1 MIGMETLKTL
11 SPLFA
16 LWRSWPLLRHPPVR
30 RVFLKQ
36 IYFTGNEAGWLV
48 AMIGFALGATVVLQ
62 LHDEYG
68 QSWDTALRIL
78 GRLVMNELGPL
89 LGTLIMVAR
98 SSSAVANE
106 LANMR
111 AHGEFRC
118 LERHGIPCEH
128 YLLLP
133 RVAGLTVA
141 AMILSGCLALFALA
155 GGLVFSAGWHAGYQ
169 LLQLER
175 VLQPVW
181 VAVCL
186 GKSLL
191 FGMSTA
197 LLTCAV
203 GLLTPPLPT
212 EIPKAASRAVFGGIL
227 TLFLIDFC
235 WSLIL

>member
-1 MIGMETLKTL
+1 
-11 SPLFA
+11 
-16 LWRSWPLLRHPPVR
+16 
-30 RVFLKQ
+30 
-36 IYFTGNEAGWLV
+36 
-48 AMIGFALGATVVLQ
+48 MIGFALGATVVLQ

-89 LGTLIMVAR
+89 LGTLIVVAR

-111 AHGEFRC
+111 MHGEFRC
-118 LERHGIPCEH
+118 LELHGIPCEH

-133 RVAGLTVA
+133 RVAALAVA

-155 GGLVFSAGWHAGYQ
+155 GGVAFSSGWHAGYQ
-169 LLQLER
+169 LLQLDR
-175 VLQPVW
+175 MLLPAW
-181 VAVCL
+181 IAVCL

-191 FGMSTA
+191 FGLCTG

-203 GLLTPPLPT
+203 GVLTPPLPT
-212 EIPKAASRAVFGGIL
+212 EIPKTASRAVFFGIL
-227 TLFLIDFC
+227 ALFLMDFL
-235 WSLIL
+235 WSLVL

>member
-1 MIGMETLKTL
+1 MKSMKKLNTR
-11 SPLFA
+11 SFLFLLLRA
-16 LWRSWPLLRHPPVR
+16 WPMLRHPPVR

-48 AMIGFALGATVVLQ
+48 ALIGFTLGATVVLQ
-62 LHDEYG
+62 LHNEYG
-68 QSWDTALRIL
+68 QSWDTALRVL

-106 LANMR
+106 LVNMH

-133 RVAGLTVA
+133 RVAGLGVA
-141 AMILSGCLALFALA
+141 AMILSGCLTLFALA
-155 GGLVFSAGWHAGYQ
+155 GGLVFSAGWGAGYQ

-175 VLQPVW
+175 ILQPAWIV
-181 VAVCL
+181 VCL
-186 GKSLL
+186 GKALL
-191 FGMSTA
+191 FGVSAA

-203 GLLTPPLPT
+203 GMLTRPLPT
-212 EIPKAASRAVFGGIL
+212 EIPKAASRAVFFGIL
-227 TLFLIDFC
+227 TLFLIDFG